1 MIINKINLNKDR
13 ERQAREAVRDL
24 VRAVHAGDAES
35 FCDAAEAFDTF
46 PNCWRDFMRKVAK
59 KPCPSDDFRK
69 GFLKIWLRD
78 GDTIRL
84 RVDDDLVL
92 CDGLRSLL
100 PRYAGPTLTLYRG
113 DSARNRRRRTYGL
126 SWSANRDTARGHAMG
141 VWRSSEGGSV
151 LLEAKVSSEA
161 IISAPALLDDYYGE
175 EEYIANRRRL
185 SVVKVL
191 ERFSQTSIDAP
202 RTKGA

>member
-1 MIINKINLNKDR
+1 VIIKKININKDS
-13 ERQAREAVRDL
+13 EAEARQAVRDL

-35 FCDAAEAFDTF
+35 FYDAAEAFDLF
-46 PNCWRDFMRKVAK
+46 PNVWRDFMRKVAK
-59 KPCPSDDFRK
+59 ANPSDDFRK
-69 GFLKIWLRD
+69 FFLRLWLRD

-84 RVDDDLVL
+84 GVDDDLVL

-161 IISAPALLDDYYGE
+161 IISAPALLGDYYGE
-175 EEYIANRRRL
+175 EEYIVDRRRL
-185 SVVKVL
+185 SAVKVL